1 MIHLAAPTGISIIGT
16 YCNATLEST
25 SIETAPYPF
34 RFKCQVM
41 STGYIQLI
49 KQKDFPAWDSGFINR
64 KVIIYLKY
72 TIATSV
78 AVACS
83 DWVAT
88 AYTGLSVS
96 SSNVVS
102 QAKGFFNVDQFISP
116 SINAINFPTKSFSKR
131 TCKTNEKC
139 MFYGYLYPSTL
150 YSDTPISYMT
160 FTLPV

>member
-1 MIHLAAPTGISIIGT
+1 LAITFTPTLTPDYQLKYGFNNIAKIEISYILQNKNIQMIHLAAPTGISIIGT

-102 QAKGFFNVDQFISP
+102 QAKGFFNVD
-116 SINAINFPTKSFSKR
+116 
-131 TCKTNEKC
+131 
-139 MFYGYLYPSTL
+139 
-150 YSDTPISYMT
+150 
-160 FTLPV
+160 